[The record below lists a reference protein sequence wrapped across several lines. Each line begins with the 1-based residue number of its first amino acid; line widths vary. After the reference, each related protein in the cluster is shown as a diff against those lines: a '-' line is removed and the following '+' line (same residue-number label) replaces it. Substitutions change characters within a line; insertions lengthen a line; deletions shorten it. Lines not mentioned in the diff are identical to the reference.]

1 MPEPTN
7 FPAFRLT
14 EQPDGNS
21 LGALVDMPIDALDAG
36 DLLVEVHYAGINY
49 KDALGGL
56 GKAKVMQRL
65 PCNGGIEA
73 VGVVRE
79 SRDPAFREGDAVIVH
94 GRGIGVRHDG
104 GLAGMLRVPTEWAL
118 ALPEG
123 LTAREVAIVG
133 VAGHTAAMS
142 IEAMESNGLA
152 PSRGPVAVTGAT
164 GGVASIA
171 IDMLAQRGYEVVAV
185 TRKNEA
191 TDYLLGLGAARVIA
205 APDPA
210 AKSKPLE
217 AATWAG
223 AIDAAGGPMLAW
235 LLRSMAQ
242 QGCVAA
248 FGNAAGIALNTTVL
262 PFILRGV
269 RLLGIVAD
277 SDMPLRRHLWQR
289 TATDL
294 RPRHIE
300 TIGTLIK
307 PADIVPAMQAMLDGR
322 TRGRHI
328 VDFR

>member
-1 MPEPTN
+1 MTRQPA
-7 FPAFRLT
+7 FPAYRLT
-14 EQPDGNS
+14 EQPDGS
-21 LGALVDMPIDALDAG
+21 SIGTLVEMSIDALDEG
-36 DLLVEVHYAGINY
+36 DLLVQVHYAGINY

-56 GKAKVMQRL
+56 GRAKVMQRL

-73 VGVVRE
+73 VGVVVA
-79 SRDPAFREGDAVIVH
+79 SGDPAFREGDEVIVH

-104 GLAGMLRVPTEWAL
+104 GLAGMLRVPSAWAL
-118 ALPEG
+118 PLPAG
-123 LTAREVAIVG
+123 MSARETAIVG

-142 IEAMESNGLA
+142 IDAMELNGLD

-171 IDMLAQRGYEVVAV
+171 IDMLSNRGYEVVAV
-185 TRKNEA
+185 TRKADA
-191 TDYLLGLGAARVIA
+191 TDYLLGLGASRVVA
-205 APDPA
+205 APDPL
-210 AKSKPLE
+210 AKAKPLE
-217 AATWAG
+217 SATWAG

-242 QGCVAA
+242 HGTVAA

-269 RLLGIVAD
+269 RLLGINAD
-277 SDMPLRRHLWQR
+277 SDMPLRTRLWLR

-294 RPRHIE
+294 RPSRLDAIA
-300 TIGTLIK
+300 TMIAPTDIGPT
-307 PADIVPAMQAMLDGR
+307 MQAMLDGR

-328 VDFR
+328 VSFR